1 MGNRFMNKAEF
12 RETAGL
18 DPQAVAERVLSVLA
32 ERDTAAR
39 GIGAV
44 FESIGPGRARISMT
58 VREDMLNG
66 FGICHGGIITVLADT
81 AFAFSCNS
89 YNEMTVASGV
99 SLDFVT
105 PGQPGDVLTAEA
117 REVFTTGRT
126 GVYDIDVTNQKG
138 QLVAVMRGKSYRLK
152 GRRIVDLEVDESVK

>member
-1 MGNRFMNKAEF
+1 
-12 RETAGL
+12 
-18 DPQAVAERVLSVLA
+18 
-32 ERDTAAR
+32 
-39 GIGAV
+39 
-44 FESIGPGRARISMT
+44 MT